1 MSYECRASSL
11 LNWARCLPNGES
23 CPLNVGRLVLV
34 RVSLGRVVRNAE
46 SMNKQ
51 PILLR
56 QGVS

>member
-11 LNWARCLPNGES
+11 LNGVRCLPNGES

-34 RVSLGRVVRNAE
+34 RVSLGRFIRNPE